1 MKYTSTSIQFE
12 INSPH
17 LLLVC
22 VIITRYYY
30 TSLTIYS
37 ISMSEEEADDQLK
50 REEIREETHELQD
63 SEAEEESDD
72 FVDEET

>member
-1 MKYTSTSIQFE
+1 M
-12 INSPH
+12 
-17 LLLVC
+17 C

-30 TSLTIYS
+30 TSLKIYS

-63 SEAEEESDD
+63 SEVEEESDD